1 MNTPLLELVDVCK
14 TYTLSRGL
22 LRPSAEVRAVNGVSL
37 AVKGGE
43 TLGLVGESG
52 CGKSTLSRLLNLLEA
67 PTSGT
72 IRIGGKDTRTLDKA
86 ARHQMRRRI
95 QMVFQDPYS
104 SLNPRRTVGATIGE
118 PLENFAI
125 GNPPARAQAVAE
137 LLESVG
143 LQPSAANDYPH
154 EFSGGQRQR
163 IAIARAL
170 ALVPDVIIADEPVS
184 ALDVSVQAQI
194 LNLLQ
199 SLRESSG
206 LTMVFVSHDLSVVR
220 HVSDRIAVMYLGEI
234 MEIAPNQTL
243 FSGPLHPYTQA
254 LIASAPP
261 RHPRYRR
268 QKTLLDGDIPS
279 PSRPPSGCPFHTRC
293 PIAEPG
299 CSEHRPAPVEV
310 GPGHFLACHVVARGE
325 MDGAMEAANG

>member
-1 MNTPLLELVDVCK
+1 MNSHLLELCNVHK
-14 TYTLSRGL
+14 SYSLSRGFL
-22 LRPSAEVRAVNGVSL
+22 KRDARVRAVGGVSL
-37 AVKGGE
+37 AVHAGE

-52 CGKSTLSRLLNLLEA
+52 CGKSTLSRLLNLLEPPSA
-67 PTSGT
+67 GT
-72 IRIGGKDTRTLDKA
+72 IRIAGEDVQKLTRA

-104 SLNPRRTVGATIGE
+104 SLNPRRTVGATIRE
-118 PLENFAI
+118 PLDNFAVET
-125 GNPPARAQAVAE
+125 PSWRRDKVAH

-170 ALVPDVIIADEPVS
+170 ALSPDIIIADEPVS

-199 SLRESSG
+199 TLRESSG

-220 HVSDRIAVMYLGEI
+220 HVSDRIAVMYLGEL
-234 MEIAPNQTL
+234 MEIGSNSAL
-243 FSGPLHPYTQA
+243 FSNPLHPYTRA

-261 RHPRYRR
+261 RHPRDR
-268 QKTLLDGDIPS
+268 QKKTILRGDIPS
-279 PSRPPSGCPFHTRC
+279 PTEPLPGCPFYSRC
-293 PIAEPG
+293 TIAEPG
-299 CSEHRPAPVEV
+299 CAERKPQMVEV
-310 GPGHFLACHVVARGE
+310 TPGHSIACHVVAGV
-325 MDGAMEAANG
+325 GAGREAVNG